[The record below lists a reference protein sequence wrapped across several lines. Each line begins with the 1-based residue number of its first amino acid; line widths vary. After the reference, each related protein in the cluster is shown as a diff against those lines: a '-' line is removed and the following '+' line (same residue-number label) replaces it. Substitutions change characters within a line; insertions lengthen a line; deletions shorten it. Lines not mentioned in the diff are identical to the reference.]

1 MELFYFYHSQSFWPK
16 FNEFKDFF
24 EFQSPY
30 LMTKKNQKSQLKNA
44 IIVSRFCHVFII
56 ISYRKLLLIFIFYL
70 IDIFIILKHTV
81 AFFYNLGTT
90 LS

>member
-1 MELFYFYHSQSFWPK
+1 MDKKWNYFIFTIHRVFGQNLTNSKSVFH
-16 FNEFKDFF
+16 D
-24 EFQSPY
+24 
-30 LMTKKNQKSQLKNA
+30 KKTQKSQLKNA